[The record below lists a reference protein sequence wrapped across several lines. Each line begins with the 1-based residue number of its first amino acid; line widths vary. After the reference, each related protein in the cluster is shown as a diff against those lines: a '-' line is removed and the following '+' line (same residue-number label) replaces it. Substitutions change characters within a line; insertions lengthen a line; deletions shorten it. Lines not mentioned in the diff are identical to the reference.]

1 MNVIIIRSLSVI
13 SLVVT
18 VTLSSQPVWADKANT
33 PSSFL
38 VEIGRKYLEA
48 GKVNDAI
55 HEFKKALLVNPNY
68 EEAKEELRKLGVP
81 EERYQGAKP
90 SSERI
95 REYQHQV
102 AQLENEKLE
111 MEGRINELQAEQ
123 DKLHDIFVLKNLE
136 LEVLIDKVVKIK
148 QLREK
153 DRKDQ
158 IKQVDQ
164 IAGFY
169 ADQTR
174 DLKSTVHQQKNEIIH
189 QQIALLMPD
198 GKKSID
204 ESKLEDGLL
213 NLGYRVNQMD
223 PMTQAKTEMQDKLI
237 ELFSEYLDL
246 REQRFFNVENQ
257 MVFNEIDKARQAK
270 MLVKKMDE
278 MVALEDNAD
287 RYKQRI
293 EDRDTLIVDK
303 EKELELLRSELIDQN
318 VN

>member
-1 MNVIIIRSLSVI
+1 MNLMIRALSVI
-13 SLVVT
+13 SLVIT
-18 VTLSSQPVWADKANT
+18 VTLLSQPVWAGKAIT

-38 VEIGRKYLEA
+38 VEIGRKQLEK

-55 HEFKKALLVNPNY
+55 HEFKKALLVDPHY
-68 EEAKEELRKLGVP
+68 EDAKEELRKLGVP
-81 EERYQGAKP
+81 EERYLGAKP
-90 SSERI
+90 SSQRI
-95 REYQHQV
+95 REYQYQV
-102 AQLENEKLE
+102 AQLENEKVE
-111 MEGRINELQAEQ
+111 MEGKINELQAEQ

-136 LEVLIDKVVKIK
+136 LEVLIDKVVRIK

-153 DRKDQ
+153 DRNDQ
-158 IKQVDQ
+158 IKQIDQ

-169 ADQTR
+169 SDQTKG
-174 DLKSTVHQQKNEIIH
+174 LKKTVHQQKNEIVN

-198 GKKSID
+198 GMKSIN
-204 ESKLEDGLL
+204 ESKLEDSLL

-223 PMTQAKTEMQDKLI
+223 PMTQAKIDMQDKLT

-257 MVFNEIDKARQAK
+257 MVFNEIDKAHQAK

-278 MVALEDNAD
+278 MIALEDNAN
-287 RYKQRI
+287 RYTQRI
-293 EDRDTLIVDK
+293 EDRDALIVDK

>member
-1 MNVIIIRSLSVI
+1 MYSMMIKVLSVI
-13 SLVVT
+13 LLAMT
-18 VTLSSQPVWADKANT
+18 VTLSSQPVWAAKAIT
-33 PSSFL
+33 LSSFL
-38 VEIGRKYLEA
+38 VEIGRRNLET
-48 GKVNDAI
+48 GRVNDAI
-55 HEFKKALLVNPNY
+55 HEFKKALLVDPNY

-102 AQLENEKLE
+102 AQLENEKVE
-111 MEGRINELQAEQ
+111 MEGKINELQAEQ

-136 LEVLIDKVVKIK
+136 LEVLIDKVVRIK

-158 IKQVDQ
+158 IKQIDQ

-169 ADQTR
+169 ADQTK
-174 DLKSTVHQQKNEIIH
+174 DLKRSVHQQKNEIVN

-198 GKKSID
+198 GKKSIN
-204 ESKLEDGLL
+204 ESKLEDSLL

-257 MVFNEIDKARQAK
+257 MVFNEIDKAHQEK

-278 MVALEDNAD
+278 MIALEDNVN
-287 RYKQRI
+287 RTTQRI
-293 EDRDTLIVDK
+293 EDRDALIVDK
-303 EKELELLRSELIDQN
+303 EKELELLRSELIDKN